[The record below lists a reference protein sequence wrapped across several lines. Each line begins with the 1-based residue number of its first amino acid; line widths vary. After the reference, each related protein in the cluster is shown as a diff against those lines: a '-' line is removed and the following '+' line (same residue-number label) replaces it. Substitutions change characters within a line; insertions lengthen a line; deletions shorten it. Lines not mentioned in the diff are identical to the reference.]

1 MRGSVWTAIGLGGWC
16 LLVATV
22 VAADGRADA
31 QRESLLELRFTENL
45 NLTGRALDAEVVG
58 DTAILNGTV
67 RSEEDRALAERL
79 ATETGIRQVEPRLT
93 VAPPPAPTPDNT
105 PALTS
110 EERLAR
116 KREAAARARE
126 REQAAAPAPTPEPAA
141 DPAPDQLQPVVSPF
155 QTAPT
160 R

>member
-1 MRGSVWTAIGLGGWC
+1 MASAAR
-16 LLVATV
+16 
-22 VAADGRADA
+22 ADGRADA
-31 QRESLLELRFTENL
+31 LRESLLELRFTENL

-58 DTAILNGTV
+58 DTAILNGSV

-79 ATETGIRQVEPRLT
+79 VTETGIRQVDNRLT
-93 VAPPPAPTPDNT
+93 VEPPPEPKPDKN

-110 EERLAR
+110 EEREER
-116 KREAAARARE
+116 KRAAAARARE

-141 DPAPDQLQPVVSPF
+141 EPAPEQVRPVVSPF
-155 QTAPT
+155 QTAPI